1 MKKILVINPKGG
13 CGKTTIATNLASYYA
28 LWGVPVALIDYDPQK
43 SSLEWLDNRTSDLGA
58 IAGVDGS
65 RGRIG
70 IDKSMRRV
78 VLDAPARCSNQQLQK
93 LFKLADV
100 ALIPVLP
107 SPIDIRATRHFV
119 SELASEKILQ
129 HARIGLVGNRVR
141 ENTLIYS
148 NLQSFL
154 KNLDIPLISSLRD
167 TQNYIR
173 AAEGGFGV
181 FELPPYQAEKDI
193 EQWRPLI
200 NWIEG

>member
-43 SSLEWLDNRTSDLGA
+43 SSLEWLENRTSDLGP
-58 IAGVDGS
+58 ILGVDGS

-70 IDKSMRRV
+70 IDKTMRRV

-93 LFKLADV
+93 LFNLADV

-107 SPIDIRATRHFV
+107 SPIDIRATGHFIA
-119 SELASEKILQ
+119 ELASERILQ
-129 HARIGLVGNRVR
+129 NARIGLVGNRVR
-141 ENTLIYS
+141 ENTLIYN
-148 NLQSFL
+148 NLQKFL

>member
-28 LWGVPVALIDYDPQK
+28 LWNVPVALIDYDPQK
-43 SSLEWLDNRTSDLGA
+43 SSLEWLENRTSDLGP

-65 RGRIG
+65 RGRVG

-78 VLDAPARCSNQQLQK
+78 VLDAPARCTNQQLQK
-93 LFKLADV
+93 LFKLSDV

-107 SPIDIRATRHFV
+107 SPIDIRAAGLFIQ
-119 SELASEKILQ
+119 ELASEKILPN
-129 HARIGLVGNRVR
+129 AKIGLVGNRVR
-141 ENTLIYS
+141 ENTLIYN
-148 NLQSFL
+148 NLQKFL

>member
-28 LWGVPVALIDYDPQK
+28 LWNVPVALIDYDPQK
-43 SSLEWLDNRTSDLGA
+43 SSLEWLENRTSDLGP
-58 IAGVDGS
+58 ILGVDGS

-70 IDKSMRRV
+70 IDKTMRRV

-93 LFKLADV
+93 LFNLADV

-107 SPIDIRATRHFV
+107 SPIDIRATGHFIA
-119 SELASEKILQ
+119 ELASERILKN
-129 HARIGLVGNRVR
+129 ARISLVVNRVR
-141 ENTLIYS
+141 EDTLIYN
-148 NLQSFL
+148 NLQKFL

-167 TQNYIR
+167 SQNYIR